1 MDWSG
6 KLAFGVSFGV
16 MAIGIVGCSIPL
28 KIDAGNQLCIAE
40 WSKEFAAKAGQE
52 ADALPEGAAL
62 REVIAQYVDIRRKAQ
77 RC

>member
-1 MDWSG
+1 MN
-6 KLAFGVSFGV
+6 VTISFGAV
-16 MAIGIVGCSIPL
+16 LALCVTLTACSIPL
-28 KIDAGNQLCIAE
+28 KIDAGNQLCVAE

-62 REVIAQYVDIRRKAQ
+62 REVVAQFIDVRRKAQ